1 MGGGASSKKK
11 AVNNFRE
18 QKRAAQSKG
27 GVALNKRPWDA
38 AKHGPNPDKAA
49 FADVIACLTEYYQ
62 KHNEQ
67 KVKRVCG
74 EVGWLGGWVGA
85 WLGGQVLAV
94 RLVSVIA
101 KLFVPWRVMSGG
113 DSDE

>member
-85 WLGGQVLAV
+85 WLGWRPISRTHQ
-94 RLVSVIA
+94 RL
-101 KLFVPWRVMSGG
+101 LHYRVCFFCPHL
-113 DSDE
+113 